1 MLKINKNKILSLV
14 LLGVSILAIS
24 DIINFSNKLFFI
36 LIVILSI
43 IISNFKFRFKSFLL
57 SIYALLLIYIQFLF
71 NQYIV
76 SEEFF
81 ISCFGILLIVKFAEL
96 DDKNNLL
103 SYNLICMVISVTSLI
118 NGQDIISS
126 SLSLLIIILLII
138 NMYLVQQKEVM
149 DFNFRNVI
157 KYLGFGFSIFPIII
171 IFYLIFP
178 RAEINLRLFN
188 PAKGSLGIP
197 DTINLGSFEQF
208 SNSNEKVFTLVNNN
222 YKKEDLYFRVKIFD
236 YMEDDK
242 SWRPSSPFYLYKT
255 YKNALKLSNSEDL
268 GETYQII
275 LEPYKRKWIPS
286 LSNSEILN
294 TGSKITKDPY
304 NQVFISKDP
313 IDREKQ
319 LNFKKYKTEY
329 LLSDE
334 LKSYYTKL
342 PTTISDN
349 LVEWV
354 KNNKQNKDD
363 IEYLNSILKKFGDGT
378 FYYNLS
384 PQNISSNGYADF
396 FFNFKEGYCEY
407 FAGTFVL
414 LSRLANI
421 PSRLVSGYY
430 GGELNTVGNFYDFR
444 QKDTHAWAEVWI
456 EDQGWLRVDPTS
468 VIPPQNV
475 KSTLNDMFGANEQ
488 ANDSIMNFK
497 FLKKVSYYLNY
508 VDFIWTRHLLS
519 YDNNERK
526 SFINDLLNFKFAKFV
541 YWIFAPL
548 AVFIIILLSLKFN
561 KANLISLFF
570 KLIIWKSTKDKII
583 YKSDTPR
590 EILNKLNYEYQKKYR
605 SFFDM
610 YESFRY
616 SNQNIN
622 LTKILRTII
631 STK

>member
-81 ISCFGILLIVKFAEL
+81 ISCLGILLIVKFAEL

-334 LKSYYTKL
+334 LKSYYTIL

-363 IEYLNSILKKFGDGT
+363 IEYLNSVLKKFGDGT

-407 FAGTFVL
+407 YAGTFVL

-475 KSTLNDMFGANEQ
+475 KSTLNDMFGANEG

-548 AVFIIILLSLKFN
+548 AVFIVILVSLKFN
-561 KANLISLFF
+561 KANLISLLF
-570 KLIIWKSTKDKII
+570 KLIIWNSAKDKTI

-631 STK
+631 SAK

>member
-1 MLKINKNKILSLV
+1 MLKISKNKILSLV

-43 IISNFKFRFKSFLL
+43 IISNFKFRFKSLLL

-81 ISCFGILLIVKFAEL
+81 ISCLGILLIVKFAEL

-334 LKSYYTKL
+334 LKSYYTIL

-363 IEYLNSILKKFGDGT
+363 IEYLNSVLKKFGDGT

-407 FAGTFVL
+407 YAGTFVL

-475 KSTLNDMFGANEQ
+475 KSTLNDMFGANEE

-631 STK
+631 SAK

>member
-1 MLKINKNKILSLV
+1 MLKINKNKILSFV
-14 LLGVSILAIS
+14 LLGASILAIS

-81 ISCFGILLIVKFAEL
+81 ISCLGILLIVKFAEL

-255 YKNALKLSNSEDL
+255 YKNALKLSKSEDL

-304 NQVFISKDP
+304 NQVFISEDP

-334 LKSYYTKL
+334 LKSYYTIL

-363 IEYLNSILKKFGDGT
+363 IEYLNSVLKKFGDGT

-407 FAGTFVL
+407 YAGTFVL

-475 KSTLNDMFGANEQ
+475 KSTLNDMFGANEE

-570 KLIIWKSTKDKII
+570 KLIIWKSAKDKII

-631 STK
+631 SAK

>member
-1 MLKINKNKILSLV
+1 MLKINKNKILSFV
-14 LLGVSILAIS
+14 LLGASILAIS

-81 ISCFGILLIVKFAEL
+81 ISCLGILLIVKFAEL

-103 SYNLICMVISVTSLI
+103 SYNLICMVISITSLI

-334 LKSYYTKL
+334 LKSYYTIL

-363 IEYLNSILKKFGDGT
+363 IEYLNSVLKKFGDGT

-468 VIPPQNV
+468 SIPPQNV
-475 KSTLNDMFGANEQ
+475 KSTLNDMFGTNEE

-497 FLKKVSYYLNY
+497 FLKKISYYLNY

-570 KLIIWKSTKDKII
+570 KLIIWKSAKDKII

-631 STK
+631 SAK

>member
-1 MLKINKNKILSLV
+1 MLKINKNKILSFV
-14 LLGVSILAIS
+14 LLGASILAIS

-36 LIVILSI
+36 LIVIISI

-81 ISCFGILLIVKFAEL
+81 ISCLGILLIVKFAEL

-255 YKNALKLSNSEDL
+255 YKNALKLSKSEDL

-334 LKSYYTKL
+334 LKSYYTIL

-363 IEYLNSILKKFGDGT
+363 IEYLNSVLKKFGDGT

-407 FAGTFVL
+407 YAGTFVL

-475 KSTLNDMFGANEQ
+475 KSTLNDMFGANEE

-570 KLIIWKSTKDKII
+570 KLIIWKSAKDKTI
-583 YKSDTPR
+583 YKSDTPK

-631 STK
+631 SAK